1 MTQSPPGLLAE
12 SSGVDLVSQITWGLR
27 SGQIPTRVRGRA
39 QEFGGS
45 FLEVIC
51 RSAQKAELR
60 ARVSV
65 RLRVGVQGSLNLG
78 RGSGGISDIFISGY
92 LPHYKWT
99 ISFSVTG
106 QVFWCRSAVPN
117 HLGFDARL
125 WSWVM
130 SEPNLGLGLGS
141 GPGAW
146 SSYLLGV

>member
-12 SSGVDLVSQITWGLR
+12 SSGVDLVSQITWILR

-78 RGSGGISDIFISGY
+78 RDSGGISDIFISG
-92 LPHYKWT
+92 LITNGRFP
-99 ISFSVTG
+99 SVLLAKSSGVAQLFQIT
-106 QVFWCRSAVPN
+106 WDSMP
-117 HLGFDARL
+117 GFGA
-125 WSWVM
+125 
-130 SEPNLGLGLGS
+130 GS
-141 GPGAW
+141 CLNPT
-146 SSYLLGV
+146 